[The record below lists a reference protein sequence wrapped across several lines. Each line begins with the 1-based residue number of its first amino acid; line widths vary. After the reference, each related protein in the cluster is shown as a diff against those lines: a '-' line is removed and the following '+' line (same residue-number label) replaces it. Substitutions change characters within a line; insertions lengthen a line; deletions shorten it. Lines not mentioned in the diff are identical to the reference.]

1 MSVDEK
7 ITNIEDP
14 YEHKVAEFL
23 IKVGFSFIAS
33 RSEFKKSDAEIARE
47 IDLLFTF
54 QNCLFIIEVS
64 TVKTG
69 RNKKIISFFS
79 TWSRQKNLER
89 LKEKHPSVPND
100 LMRMFFDL

>member
-1 MSVDEK
+1 MSVEEK
-7 ITNIEDP
+7 ITNIVDP

-23 IKVGFSFIAS
+23 TKIGFSFMSS

-69 RNKKIISFFS
+69 RNKTESKTGSH
-79 TWSRQKNLER
+79 K
-89 LKEKHPSVPND
+89 
-100 LMRMFFDL
+100 